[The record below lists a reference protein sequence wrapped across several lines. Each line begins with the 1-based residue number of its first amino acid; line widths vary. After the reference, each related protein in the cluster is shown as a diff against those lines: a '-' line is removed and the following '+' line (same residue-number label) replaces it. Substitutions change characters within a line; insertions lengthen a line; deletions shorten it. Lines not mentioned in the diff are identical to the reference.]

1 MEDKLLDIL
10 GVFPNW
16 VWAFGFWVWLV
27 KNAWPSNLTIKRKD
41 KRYDAGN

>member
-10 GVFPNW
+10 GILPDW
-16 VWAFGFWVWLV
+16 LWAAAFWMWLV
-27 KNAWPSNLTIKRKD
+27 KGVPASITIKRKD